1 MVTELY
7 FWHKISKVFIFG
19 HFFCPILTFQKN
31 FTRDFFT
38 LLYNKLNLILKEN
51 SIYIKQIISN
61 NYMSNSN
68 IIIVFDTETTG
79 FSPERNE
86 IVQLSYILYDTQTQT
101 VVYATT
107 QGDDIVN
114 IKGAI
119 PPETTAVHGISKDM
133 TLGKRPI
140 KEHID
145 QFIQYCLQAGKFV
158 GHNIKFDIKMIT
170 GQMKKIIKEFPED
183 KERYDNFLKGFDMVG
198 KSLPEAAYC
207 TMSES
212 QGVCAQLKGTKKLK
226 NEKLMEVHKLLFNQ
240 DVGGQLH
247 NALVDISVTLRV
259 FLKLTMNIDICESMT
274 EFTPDV
280 VNVSNNIEICSLI
293 KPMGIS
299 GPIVNVEYSG
309 ELITGLTRV
318 PSGIEEDKIN
328 VETAV
333 KQIASKMAGEIQ
345 AQAMS
350 NILGNIPPTTTC
362 TSISICKSL
371 IVEGT
376 ETNETCDTSSNN
388 QFCSLEGEIRIKP
401 EVKPRPFSKKNKVF
415 PIGGRRKKTKRRRRN
430 KRTIKRR

>member
-1 MVTELY
+1 
-7 FWHKISKVFIFG
+7 
-19 HFFCPILTFQKN
+19 
-31 FTRDFFT
+31 
-38 LLYNKLNLILKEN
+38 
-51 SIYIKQIISN
+51 
-61 NYMSNSN
+61 MSNSN

-79 FSPERNE
+79 FSPQRNE

-145 QFIQYCLQAGKFV
+145 QFIQYCVQAGKFV

-259 FLKLTMNIDICESMT
+259 FLKLTMNIDICESIT

-280 VNVSNNIEICSLI
+280 VNVSNNLEICSLI
-293 KPMGIS
+293 KPISIS
-299 GPIVNVEYSG
+299 GPIQNVEYSG

-318 PSGIEEDKIN
+318 PSGFEEDKIN

-333 KQIASKMAGEIQ
+333 KQIASKVASEIQ
-345 AQAMS
+345 AQAMA
-350 NILGNIPPTTTC
+350 NIVGKIPPTTTC

-371 IVEGT
+371 IVDGT

-388 QFCSLEGEIRIKP
+388 QFCSIEGDVRIKP
-401 EVKPRPFSKKNKVF
+401 EIKTKTFSKKNKVY
-415 PIGGRRKKTKRRRRN
+415 PIGGRKKKTKRRKN
-430 KRTIKRR
+430 KRTIKRRRN

>member
-1 MVTELY
+1 
-7 FWHKISKVFIFG
+7 
-19 HFFCPILTFQKN
+19 
-31 FTRDFFT
+31 
-38 LLYNKLNLILKEN
+38 
-51 SIYIKQIISN
+51 
-61 NYMSNSN
+61 MSNSN

-107 QGDDIVN
+107 QGEDIVN

-119 PPETTAVHGISKDM
+119 PTKTSDVHGILKGM
-133 TLGKRPI
+133 TSDKRPI

-145 QFIQYCLQAGKFV
+145 QFIKYCDQAGKFV

-170 GQMKKIIKEFPED
+170 GQMKKIVKEFPED

-198 KSLPEAAYC
+198 KNLPEAAYC

-212 QGVCAQLKGTKKLK
+212 QGVCAELKGTKKRK

-274 EFTPDV
+274 EFTPDI
-280 VNVSNNIEICSLI
+280 VNVSNNIQICSLI
-293 KPMGIS
+293 KPISIS
-299 GPIVNVEYSG
+299 GPIENVEYSG

-318 PSGIEEDKIN
+318 PSGIEEEKIN

-333 KQIASKMAGEIQ
+333 KQIASKVASEIQ
-345 AQAMS
+345 AQAMT
-350 NILGNIPPTTTC
+350 NVLGKVQPTTTC

-371 IVEGT
+371 IVDGT
-376 ETNETCDTSSNN
+376 ERNEICDKSSKN
-388 QFCSLEGEIRIKP
+388 QFCSLEESIEEKIRIKP
-401 EVKPRPFSKKNKVF
+401 EKKSKSKKKNF
-415 PIGGRRKKTKRRRRN
+415 PDWR
-430 KRTIKRR
+430 